1 MNKTVF
7 AVIAAV
13 LIAVGGFFYW
23 GATSDTVDNKQQEV
37 SDTITKPLTDSKTAG
52 ALQDDRMNEDYEK
65 MNEALGEEG

>member
-7 AVIAAV
+7 AVIAVA

-23 GATSDTVDNKQQEV
+23 GATSETVDEKQQEI

-52 ALQDDRMNEDYEK
+52 SLQDDRMNEDYEK
-65 MNEALGEEG
+65 MNEALGGEG